1 MFKLYE
7 IHSDRILLTL
17 NVFTQHSSN
26 KSRLY
31 IVLYLLTH
39 SKQVP
44 VRLSHFLCL
53 LPLVFI
59 CFFFLT
65 KNQLSAFWVQTA
77 YTQHLLLTC
86 YFMAEYVLYVKC
98 NFCGPKRN

>member
-7 IHSDRILLTL
+7 IHSDRVLLTL

-44 VRLSHFLCL
+44 VWPSHFFYL

-59 CFFFLT
+59 CL
-65 KNQLSAFWVQTA
+65 FWQ
-77 YTQHLLLTC
+77 
-86 YFMAEYVLYVKC
+86 KI
-98 NFCGPKRN
+98 N

>member
-7 IHSDRILLTL
+7 IHFDRILLTL

-53 LPLVFI
+53 LPLVFV
-59 CFFFLT
+59 CFFDKKSIKRFLGADGVYAT
-65 KNQLSAFWVQTA
+65 FVAD
-77 YTQHLLLTC
+77 LLF
-86 YFMAEYVLYVKC
+86 Y
-98 NFCGPKRN
+98 G